1 MNRKTA
7 RDLAFKL
14 LYQADIQKEGGEVVF
29 DIAKEEYVIDD
40 KSKEYIGNILY
51 GVEENAETI
60 NNHISEKSKGWKINR
75 ISKISLACL
84 KLGIFEILYCDDI
97 PDQVAA
103 NEAVGLAKLYEGEES
118 AKFVNGILSVVIK
131 EKPWRRLTKVG
142 YYCYST

>member
-14 LYQADIQKEGGEVVF
+14 LYQADIQKEEGEVVF
-29 DIAKEEYVIDD
+29 DIAKEEYEIDD

-51 GVEENAETI
+51 GVEENAEKI
-60 NNHISEKSKGWKINR
+60 NGIISEKSEGWKINR

-84 KLGIFEILYCDDI
+84 KLGIFEILYCEDI

-103 NEAVGLAKLYEGEES
+103 NEAVSLAKLYEGEEA

-131 EKPWRRLTKVG
+131 EKA
-142 YYCYST
+142 

>member
-14 LYQADIQKEGGEVVF
+14 LYQADIQKEDGEVVF
-29 DIAKEEYVIDD
+29 DIAKEEYEIDD

-51 GVEENAETI
+51 GVEENAENI
-60 NNHISEKSKGWKINR
+60 NGIISEKSEGWKINR

-84 KLGIFEILYCDDI
+84 KLGIFEILYCEDI

-103 NEAVGLAKLYEGEES
+103 NEAVSLAKLYEGEEA

-131 EKPWRRLTKVG
+131 EKA
-142 YYCYST
+142 

>member
-14 LYQADIQKEGGEVVF
+14 LYQADIQKEEGEVVF
-29 DIAKEEYVIDD
+29 DIAKEEYEIDD

-51 GVEENAETI
+51 GVEENTENI
-60 NNHISEKSKGWKINR
+60 NGIISEKSEGWKINR

-84 KLGIFEILYCDDI
+84 KLGIFEILYCEDI

-103 NEAVGLAKLYEGEES
+103 NEAVSLAKLYEGEEA

-131 EKPWRRLTKVG
+131 EKAWRR
-142 YYCYST
+142 

>member
-14 LYQADIQKEGGEVVF
+14 LYQADIQKEDGEVIF
-29 DIAKEEYVIDD
+29 DIAKEEYEIDD
-40 KSKEYIGNILY
+40 KSKVYMGNILY
-51 GVEENAETI
+51 GVEENAENI
-60 NNHISEKSKGWKINR
+60 NGIISEKSEGWKINR

-84 KLGIFEILYCDDI
+84 KLGIFEILYSDDI

-103 NEAVGLAKLYEGEES
+103 NEAVGLAKLYEGEEA

-131 EKPWRRLTKVG
+131 EKE
-142 YYCYST
+142 

>member
-1 MNRKTA
+1 MTRKTA

-14 LYQADIQKEGGEVVF
+14 LYQADIQKEDGDVVF
-29 DIAKEEYVIDD
+29 DIAKEEYEIDD

-60 NNHISEKSKGWKINR
+60 NNLISEKSEGWKINR

-84 KLGIFEILYCDDI
+84 KLGIFEILYCEDI
-97 PDQVAA
+97 PDKVAA
-103 NEAVGLAKLYEGEES
+103 NEAVGIAKLYEGEES

-131 EKPWRRLTKVG
+131 EKA
-142 YYCYST
+142 

>member
-14 LYQADIQKEGGEVVF
+14 LYQVDIQKEDGDVIF
-29 DIAKEEYVIDD
+29 DIAKDEYNIDD

-60 NNHISEKSKGWKINR
+60 NDIISKKSEGWKLNR

-84 KLGIFEILYCDDI
+84 RLGIFEILYCDDI

-103 NEAVGLAKLYEGEES
+103 NEAVGIAKLYEGEES
-118 AKFVNGILSVVIK
+118 ARFVNGILSVIIK
-131 EKPWRRLTKVG
+131 EKA
-142 YYCYST
+142 

>member
-14 LYQADIQKEGGEVVF
+14 LYQADIQKEEGEVVF
-29 DIAKEEYVIDD
+29 DIAKEEYEIDD

-51 GVEENAETI
+51 GVEENAENI
-60 NNHISEKSKGWKINR
+60 NGIISEKSEGWKINR
-75 ISKISLACL
+75 ISKISLDCL
-84 KLGIFEILYCDDI
+84 KLGIFEILYCEDI

-103 NEAVGLAKLYEGEES
+103 NEAVSLAKLYEGEEA

-131 EKPWRRLTKVG
+131 EKA
-142 YYCYST
+142 

>member
-14 LYQADIQKEGGEVVF
+14 LYQADIQKEDGEFVF
-29 DIAKEEYVIDD
+29 DIAKEEYKIDD

-51 GVEENAETI
+51 GVEENEESI
-60 NNHISEKSKGWKINR
+60 NGLISEKSEGWKINR

-84 KLGIFEILYCDDI
+84 KLGIFEILYSEDI
-97 PDQVAA
+97 PDKVAA
-103 NEAVGLAKLYEGEES
+103 NEAVSIAKLYEGEEA

-131 EKPWRRLTKVG
+131 EKA
-142 YYCYST
+142 

>member
-14 LYQADIQKEGGEVVF
+14 LYQADIQKEEGEVVF
-29 DIAKEEYVIDD
+29 DIAKEEYEIDD
-40 KSKEYIGNILY
+40 KSKEYIVNILY
-51 GVEENAETI
+51 GVEENAENI
-60 NNHISEKSKGWKINR
+60 NSIISEKSEGWKINR

-84 KLGIFEILYCDDI
+84 KLGIFEILYCEDI

-103 NEAVGLAKLYEGEES
+103 NEAVSLAKLYEGEEA

-131 EKPWRRLTKVG
+131 EKA
-142 YYCYST
+142 

>member
-14 LYQADIQKEGGEVVF
+14 LYQADIQKEEGEVVF
-29 DIAKEEYVIDD
+29 DIAKEEYEIDD

-51 GVEENAETI
+51 GVEENAENI
-60 NNHISEKSKGWKINR
+60 NGIISEKSEGWKINR

-84 KLGIFEILYCDDI
+84 KLGIFEILYCEDI

-103 NEAVGLAKLYEGEES
+103 NEAVSLAKLYEGEEA
-118 AKFVNGILSVVIK
+118 AKFVNGILSVDK
-131 EKPWRRLTKVG
+131 CKK
-142 YYCYST
+142 

>member
-14 LYQADIQKEGGEVVF
+14 LYQADIQKEDGEVVF
-29 DIAKEEYVIDD
+29 DIAKEEYEIDD

-60 NNHISEKSKGWKINR
+60 NGIIAEKSESWKINR
-75 ISKISLACL
+75 ISKISLASL
-84 KLGIFEILYCDDI
+84 KLGIFEILYSNDI

-103 NEAVGLAKLYEGEES
+103 NEAVGIAKLYEGEEA

-131 EKPWRRLTKVG
+131 EKA
-142 YYCYST
+142 

>member
-14 LYQADIQKEGGEVVF
+14 LYQADIQKEDGEFVF
-29 DIAKEEYVIDD
+29 DIAKEEYEIDD

-51 GVEENAETI
+51 GVEENAESI
-60 NNHISEKSKGWKINR
+60 SNHISEKSMGWKINR

-103 NEAVGLAKLYEGEES
+103 NEAVGLAKLYEGEDA

-131 EKPWRRLTKVG
+131 EKA
-142 YYCYST
+142 

>member
-14 LYQADIQKEGGEVVF
+14 LYQADIQKEEGEVVF
-29 DIAKEEYVIDD
+29 DIAKEEYEIDD

-51 GVEENAETI
+51 GVEENAENI
-60 NNHISEKSKGWKINR
+60 NGIISEKSESWKINR

-84 KLGIFEILYCDDI
+84 KLGIFEILYCEDI

-103 NEAVGLAKLYEGEES
+103 NEAVSLAKLYEGEEA

-131 EKPWRRLTKVG
+131 EKA
-142 YYCYST
+142 

>member
-1 MNRKTA
+1 MSITDIMNRKTA

-14 LYQADIQKEGGEVVF
+14 LYQADIQKEEGEVVF
-29 DIAKEEYVIDD
+29 DIAKEEYEIDD

-51 GVEENAETI
+51 GVEENAENI
-60 NNHISEKSKGWKINR
+60 NSIISEKSEGWKINR

-84 KLGIFEILYCDDI
+84 KLGIFEILYCEDI

-103 NEAVGLAKLYEGEES
+103 NEAVSLAKLYEGEEA

-131 EKPWRRLTKVG
+131 EKA
-142 YYCYST
+142 

>member
-14 LYQADIQKEGGEVVF
+14 LYQADIQKEEGEVVF
-29 DIAKEEYVIDD
+29 DIAKEEYEIDD

-51 GVEENAETI
+51 GVEENAENI
-60 NNHISEKSKGWKINR
+60 NSIISEKSEGWKINR

-84 KLGIFEILYCDDI
+84 KLGIFEILYCEDI

-103 NEAVGLAKLYEGEES
+103 NEAVSLAKLYEGEEA

-131 EKPWRRLTKVG
+131 EKA
-142 YYCYST
+142 

>member
-14 LYQADIQKEGGEVVF
+14 LYQADIQKEDGEVVF
-29 DIAKEEYVIDD
+29 DIAKEEYEIDD

-51 GVEENAETI
+51 GVEENAENI
-60 NNHISEKSKGWKINR
+60 NSIISEKSEGWKINR

-84 KLGIFEILYCDDI
+84 KLGIFEILYCEDI

-103 NEAVGLAKLYEGEES
+103 NEAVSLAKLYEGEEA

-131 EKPWRRLTKVG
+131 EKA
-142 YYCYST
+142 